1 MRNAV
6 MKSLN
11 IAILGCGNVGGGVAR
26 ILTELKEELSVKA
39 SCNLELKKIVE
50 LYPEISIKRF
60 DLPADLFCGG
70 GRELTVAEADKYI
83 EELVHSDDIDII
95 VEAIGGSGDS
105 IYRTAINICKSK
117 KHLVTANKA
126 LLAER
131 GKGIFDAANENNVIV
146 GYEAS
151 VCAAIPIVKTIKECF
166 TGDSIVSISGIMNGT
181 SNYILSK
188 MQNENLEFK
197 EALKMARKEG
207 YAEADPTL
215 DINGYDAGH
224 KLIILIKL
232 AFGINITIKDLLV
245 KGIDNINKE
254 DIGFASEIDSKIKL
268 ICYAKRIDGKIY
280 ATVCPMMVKN
290 SNFLS
295 EVNGPTNAIR
305 VINKYSGR
313 HILIGSGA
321 GSLETASSIVADI
334 VFIARYSAKMKND
347 FKKSDFSF
355 INPSHFVFPYM
366 IIFDTVD
373 IPGITGLVTTSV
385 GHQDINI
392 DTVGHNRH
400 IKDRALFSVATTPC
414 TLQQVENAIKEI
426 RSSNPKVL
434 LKEPKI
440 MPILY

>member
-1 MRNAV
+1 

-26 ILTELKEELSVKA
+26 ILTELKEELSLKA
-39 SCNLELKKIVE
+39 SCKLELKKIVE
-50 LYPEISIKRF
+50 LSPENSLKKF
-60 DLPADLFCGG
+60 NLPKNLFCGG
-70 GRELTVAEADKYI
+70 GKELTREEAGKYI
-83 EELVHSDDIDII
+83 HEVIHSDDIDIV
-95 VEAIGGSGDS
+95 VETIGGSDDFV
-105 IYRTAINICKSK
+105 YNTAIDICKSK

-131 GKGIFDAANENNVIV
+131 GKGIFKAANENNVII

-151 VCAAIPIVKTIKECF
+151 VCGAIPIVKTLKECF

-181 SNYILSK
+181 SNYILSM

-197 EALKMARKEG
+197 DALKLARKEG

-215 DINGYDAGH
+215 DVNGYDAGH

-232 AFGINITIKDLLV
+232 AFGINITINELSV
-245 KGIDNINKE
+245 KGIEKIDKV
-254 DIGFASEIDSKIKL
+254 DLGFAAEIDSKIKL

-280 ATVCPMMVKN
+280 ATVGPMMVKN
-290 SNFLS
+290 SNFLA
-295 EVNGPTNAIR
+295 EVNGPTNAVR

-334 VFIARYSAKMKND
+334 VFIARYSHNMLND
-347 FKKSDFSF
+347 FKKSNFSF
-355 INPSHFVFPYM
+355 INSKHFVFPYM
-366 IIFDTVD
+366 IIFNTID
-373 IPGITGLVTTSV
+373 IPGITGLVTTSI

-400 IKDRALFSVATTPC
+400 IKDRAVFSVATTPC
-414 TLQQVENAIKEI
+414 TLEQVENAIEEI
-426 RSSNPKVL
+426 VSSKPKVL